1 MRVRYRERARRD
13 LGEIHH
19 YLDARSPSG
28 ARNVLRAIYAGVQF
42 IAENPDAAERT
53 DDPSVRVKI
62 VLRYRYKF
70 FTVLPVTSL
79 TCSTFGTRR
88 SGCRG
93 KGNDERVG
101 EKSAKNFAS
110 YKLS

>member
-62 VLRYRYKF
+62 VLRYRYKIF
-70 FTVLPVTSL
+70 YSIAGDIIDVLHIRHAA
-79 TCSTFGTRR
+79 RR
-88 SGCRG
+88 VPWEG
-93 KGNDERVG
+93 ER
-101 EKSAKNFAS
+101 
-110 YKLS
+110 